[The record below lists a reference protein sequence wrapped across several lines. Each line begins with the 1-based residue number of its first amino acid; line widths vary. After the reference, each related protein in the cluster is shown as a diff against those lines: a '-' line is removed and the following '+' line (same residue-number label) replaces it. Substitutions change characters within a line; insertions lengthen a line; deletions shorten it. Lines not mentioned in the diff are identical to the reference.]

1 MKFFTSQLAFFLKT
15 APTRRNIRLLSRFIG
30 SLTALVVA
38 YSVLFHVLMVYEGQQ
53 HSWVTGFY
61 WTLTVMSTLGFGDI
75 TFKSDLGRIFSMIV
89 LLSGMV
95 SLLMLLP
102 FTFIEFFY
110 APWMRA
116 QSEARAAAAFRC
128 GPLDEYARRGATLL
142 TARRTSA
149 RSSGTDSGERAAATM
164 TASVTTGIHSGC
176 PVRSTLPAPP
186 GEDRSM
192 GWRLNT
198 LCTSSTWAGSSC
210 ATASFSTRPS
220 SVSMSTEHQSASWGT
235 TSRVRLSSVVE

>member
-15 APTRRNIRLLSRFIG
+15 ATTRRNIRLLSRFVLVLIG
-30 SLTALVVA
+30 LVIL
-38 YSVLFHVLMVYEGQQ
+38 YSVLFHMLMVYEGQE

-75 TFKSDLGRIFSMIV
+75 TFKSDLGRIFSIVV

-116 QSEARAAAAFRC
+116 QSEARARRRLPMTC
-128 GPLDEYARRGATLL
+128 ARASTPVI
-142 TARRTSA
+142 RRASA
-149 RSSGTDSGERAAATM
+149 
-164 TASVTTGIHSGC
+164 C
-176 PVRSTLPAPP
+176 P
-186 GEDRSM
+186 M
-192 GWRLNT
+192 I
-198 LCTSSTWAGSSC
+198 
-210 ATASFSTRPS
+210 
-220 SVSMSTEHQSASWGT
+220 SAS
-235 TSRVRLSSVVE
+235 

>member
-15 APTRRNIRLLSRFIG
+15 RNTRRNIRLLFRFVIA
-30 SLTALVVA
+30 LTVLVVI
-38 YSVLFHVLMVYEGQQ
+38 YSVLFHVLMIHEGQQ

-75 TFKSDLGRIFSMIV
+75 TFKSDPGRIFSIVV

-116 QSEARAAAAFRC
+116 QSEARARRRLPESTKGHVILTNYDPVSIALIQRLKRY
-128 GPLDEYARRGATLL
+128 GYSYALL
-142 TARRTSA
+142 VGDLREA
-149 RSSGTDSGERAAATM
+149 
-164 TASVTTGIHSGC
+164 
-176 PVRSTLPAPP
+176 L
-186 GEDRSM
+186 
-192 GWRLNT
+192 RL
-198 LCTSSTWAGSSC
+198 
-210 ATASFSTRPS
+210 
-220 SVSMSTEHQSASWGT
+220 
-235 TSRVRLSSVVE
+235 